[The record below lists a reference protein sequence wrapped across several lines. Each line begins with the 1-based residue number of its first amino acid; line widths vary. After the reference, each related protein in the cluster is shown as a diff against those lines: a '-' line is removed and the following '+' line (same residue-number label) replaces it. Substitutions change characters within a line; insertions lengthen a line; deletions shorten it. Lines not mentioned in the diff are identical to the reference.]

1 MSIISNVLALNV
13 EIWKREN
20 YCILADLR
28 RDEFEFLHPSEA
40 YILSFLDGKIAE
52 RELAYIISAVYDISS
67 QIAEDLVRTVLKSY
81 ASFMVDS
88 RGNVNNITR
97 YKSED
102 FLYPGFEEIGDLNCQ
117 LSAPLVITLD
127 LTRSC
132 NFRCRY
138 CYYGKCLSQG
148 SDMPENIALKI
159 INDAADAGVVR
170 ISFGGGESLLYPGFS
185 EIVRTVKMRR
195 MLLSFTTNGSLLN
208 KKMVS
213 SLVENGI
220 KSIGIS
226 IDSPDPRMHH
236 FLTQSIDTFDSV
248 ISGIK
253 ELKANGFWVKTLSV
267 KTSHN
272 FHTASA
278 LIDLLIDLGVDAINI
293 CPYSERSCE
302 GIKRHFNGSLSS
314 EDKLQLAL
322 LVKEK
327 ISQYSGRLITYDTR
341 EETWQSPKNIL
352 PCYHLLWGFVV
363 HHNGNVSPCELIEDP
378 ELSYGN
384 LFRTSIKEVW
394 LGQERKNFICNT
406 MDSSIVKNECAQC
419 QFLSKCHTGCFNLAK
434 VVSGDHFAKDP
445 RCPGRKIID
454 NPESA

>member
-1 MSIISNVLALNV
+1 MSIISNILAVNV

-20 YCILADLR
+20 FCILADRR
-28 RDEFEFLHPSEA
+28 RDEFEILHPSEA
-40 YILSFLDGKIAE
+40 YILSLLDGNIAE
-52 RELAYIISAVYDISS
+52 RELANIISAVYGITP
-67 QIAEDLVRTVLKSY
+67 QIAEDLVSSVLKSY
-81 ASFMVDS
+81 VSYLVDS
-88 RGNVNNITR
+88 RGSIHNISR
-97 YKSED
+97 YESED
-102 FLYPGFEEIGDLNCQ
+102 FLYPGFEEVGDLSCQ

-127 LTRSC
+127 LTRRC

-148 SDMPENIALKI
+148 NDMPEDIALKI
-159 INDAADAGVVR
+159 IDDAADAGVVR
-170 ISFGGGESLLYPGFS
+170 ISFGGGESLLYPDFS

-213 SLVENGI
+213 NLVEDGLE
-220 KSIGIS
+220 SIGIS

-236 FLTQSIDTFDSV
+236 FLTQSIDTFDNV
-248 ISGIK
+248 ISGIR
-253 ELKANGFWVKTLSV
+253 ELKANGIWVKTVSV
-267 KTSHN
+267 ITRHN

-302 GIKRHFNGSLSS
+302 GNKRHFNGSLSC
-314 EDKLQLAL
+314 EEKLQLAS

-327 ISQYSGRLITYDTR
+327 ISQYNGRLITFDTR

-352 PCYHLLWGFVV
+352 PCYHLLWGFIV
-363 HHNGNVSPCELIEDP
+363 HHNGNVSPCELIEHP

-384 LFRTSIKEVW
+384 LFRTSIKDVW
-394 LGQERKNFICNT
+394 LGHERKKFICNT
-406 MDSSIVKNECAQC
+406 IDSSIVNNECAQC

-434 VVSGDHFAKDP
+434 VVSGDYFAKDP
-445 RCPGRKIID
+445 RCPGRRIID
-454 NPESA
+454 NSVFA